1 MDSAILQRKC
11 PDYHEGNGLFGLIRS
26 KSCQNEVFS
35 VAKRITQGGNGF
47 RRSDLGT
54 YDSDACVDV
63 AMAAGNKSIME
74 TCETKAGQRHGHGC
88 QTFIGYGRSAEDFT
102 SRANASAASALAASA
117 AGGGR

>member
-74 TCETKAGQRHGHGC
+74 TCETK
-88 QTFIGYGRSAEDFT
+88 
-102 SRANASAASALAASA
+102 
-117 AGGGR
+117 